1 MTQATIN
8 AIRALLKSD
17 ATVTA
22 EHTESILRS
31 CKQTNVRRH
40 LINAREAMSILGV
53 ARPTLRA
60 YVKQACLHQFNFS
73 ARKVRFDA
81 DEVQRFANNGA
92 TGGTD
97 GATMKTP
104 RITS

>member
-22 EHTESILRS
+22 EHAESILRI
-31 CKQTNVRRH
+31 CKRTNSRRH

-53 ARPTLRA
+53 TRPTLRA
-60 YVKQACLHQFNFS
+60 YVKQGCLHQVNFS
-73 ARKVRFDA
+73 TRKVRFDA
-81 DEVQRFANNGA
+81 DEIQRFANNGA
-92 TGGTD
+92 TAGTD
-97 GATMKTP
+97 GAAMKTT
-104 RITS
+104 RFAN